1 MQNPREA
8 FSRTFVSSAD
18 FVNRL
23 RWCYRALALIRPR
36 LFREF
41 EHMHDRRDF
50 IRFGGMA
57 LLGGAFLSGTTQVFA
72 QSRGGYFKIPSAV
85 RLRAGFYTADTFKP
99 LVKSYFSVKR
109 DGVAESSVR
118 LVEVAEKVTSGSKA
132 ARTVRSFNLIF
143 EAGRGVDLADGI
155 YTVSHPG
162 IGDLDIFISHVG
174 RGRQRYQAVFTAM
187 DS

>member
-1 MQNPREA
+1 
-8 FSRTFVSSAD
+8 
-18 FVNRL
+18 
-23 RWCYRALALIRPR
+23 
-36 LFREF
+36 
-41 EHMHDRRDF
+41 MHDRRDF

-57 LLGGAFLSGTTQVFA
+57 LFGGVVLSGTTEVFA
-72 QSRGGYFKIPSAV
+72 QRRGGYFKVPSA
-85 RLRAGFYTADTFKP
+85 AGSKSSFYSAESFKP

-109 DGVAESSVR
+109 DGVAESSIR

-187 DS
+187 DN